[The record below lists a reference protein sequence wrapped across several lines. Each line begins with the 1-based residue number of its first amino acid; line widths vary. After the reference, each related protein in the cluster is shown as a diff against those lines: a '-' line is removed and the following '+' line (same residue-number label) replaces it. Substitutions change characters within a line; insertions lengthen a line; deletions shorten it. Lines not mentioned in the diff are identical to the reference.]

1 MRSKTNGNSESQF
14 KGKIPLWEKGGLVYD
29 ECKAQGESGESLK
42 GKDVGHGLHT
52 LDSWNVGKE
61 QKAKAN

>member
-1 MRSKTNGNSESQF
+1 MATVKLRGS
-14 KGKIPLWEKGGLVYD
+14 LVYD

-61 QKAKAN
+61 QKAKDPPLT

>member
-1 MRSKTNGNSESQF
+1 MATVKLRGS
-14 KGKIPLWEKGGLVYD
+14 LVYD

>member
-1 MRSKTNGNSESQF
+1 MATVKLRGS
-14 KGKIPLWEKGGLVYD
+14 LVYD

-52 LDSWNVGKE
+52 LDSWNVGTKS
-61 QKAKAN
+61 